1 MSAEMSTE
9 MSTEQTTA
17 GGAQGA
23 SALDQVLY
31 VQKGPATLPEMTGP
45 EVQEMLKQTDVIL
58 IPVGATEDHGAHLPL
73 GTDSMEAREICRRA
87 AIRLAEQG
95 CPVVIGPVIPFGTS
109 SFHLGFPGT
118 VSISSSTLI
127 TLLKEVCL
135 SLYKGGFRNFVFVHG
150 HDGNLPSMMVAA
162 QDLVDATPD
171 ATACVLNWMVA
182 LSKVYHTIQVSKKG
196 ESHGGEGETA
206 RIMVTHPELVY
217 PEKGTAFYL
226 KPEELRKIQSPEH
239 MKTGGGIYYGVRSY
253 KDLTPYG
260 HIGDPSLAKAETGDK
275 GYAAIV
281 DWLSMVIKRDFFD
294 ERRAGAQA

>member
-1 MSAEMSTE
+1 MTTAAEMAAKIAAANKT
-9 MSTEQTTA
+9 
-17 GGAQGA
+17 
-23 SALDQVLY
+23 LY

-45 EVQEMLKQTDVIL
+45 EVQEMLKVTDTVL

-73 GTDSMEAREICRRA
+73 GTDSMEAREICRRTA
-87 AIRLAEQG
+87 VRLAEQG

-109 SFHLGFPGT
+109 SFHMGFPGT

-135 SLYKGGFRNFVFVHG
+135 SLYQGGFRNFCLIHG
-150 HDGNLPSMMVAA
+150 HDGNLSSMMVAA
-162 QDLVDATPD
+162 QEIVDATPD
-171 ATACVLNWMVA
+171 AAAVVLNWMVA
-182 LSKVYHTIQVSKKG
+182 LSKVYHTIQKSKKG

-206 RIMVTHPELVY
+206 RLLVTHPELVH
-217 PEKGTAFYL
+217 PERGTAFYL

-253 KDLTPYG
+253 KALTPYG
-260 HIGDPSLAKAETGDK
+260 HIGDPAMAAPETGDK
-275 GYAAIV
+275 GYDAIV

-294 ERRAGAQA
+294 ERDFRV